1 MRCILTVF
9 LFERYLKILNTSI
22 SAVSLEDKS
31 VSTATDQT
39 VTCVISGLVQNTPVT
54 WIDPDN
60 NIISESE
67 TISYKVDQGT
77 FVFGS
82 KSAILTIKA
91 AKLADL
97 SSGDVYKCKLRSSLY
112 PDNSPDVVK
121 EMVLTLLSLGGNTLK
136 DYIFI
141 VLKISSNRLN
151 PVFSI
156 QV

>member
-1 MRCILTVF
+1 M
-9 LFERYLKILNTSI
+9 SI
-22 SAVSLEDKS
+22 RSLLLQHNKFSEITLDDQS
-31 VSTATDQT
+31 ISTATAQT
-39 VTCVISGLVQNTPVT
+39 LTCSITGLSAETPVT